1 MVHLSRSDKQ
11 SVRYRQFQEGYAK
24 VPAVQLRALLEGYRQ
39 RIFRRD
45 EVRVFAATW
54 EAAALHRDSK
64 VSLYRI
70 LNCNAKHHPRHR
82 RMSHVEIDSAA
93 SKLATQLPKL
103 EQQLAECNDD
113 CQWSATT
120 KPVARRVLRHVARGG
135 ATTVEALFYF
145 AFFMCRIPQ
154 RKPMQRLRPQEHYAR
169 FRYADFQEWTGVLRT
184 SQSRLL
190 QRILDRGFLNTE
202 EVHKQNENVYGQL
215 YIDGPMLSLVRPRQ
229 SNCRRRRGRIKANTP
244 PPQKMTTPLEG
255 IGNTPFKMRATLIN
269 GNPKTEIKRP
279 EKALKLKEGH
289 FACHADAELRRI
301 ALRAAQMA
309 EQCQSQ
315 AA

>member
-24 VPAVQLRALLEGYRQ
+24 VPARQVGALLQGYRLGF
-39 RIFRRD
+39 FRRND
-45 EVRVFAATW
+45 VRVLAALW
-54 EAAALHRDSK
+54 EAAALHQDSH

-70 LNCNAKHHPRHR
+70 VNCQSKKKGNRHLSQPDIDAAAAKLGRLLP
-82 RMSHVEIDSAA
+82 ELE
-93 SKLATQLPKL
+93 SKALHGP
-103 EQQLAECNDD
+103 NDKPIP
-113 CQWSATT
+113 ATT

-169 FRYADFQEWTGVLRT
+169 FRYADFQKWTGVLRT

-190 QRILDRGFLNTE
+190 QRILDRGYLNTAQ
-202 EVHKQNENVYGQL
+202 VHKQNENVYGQL

-229 SNCRRRRGRIKANTP
+229 SSGRRRRGRLKTDTSP
-244 PPQKMTTPLEG
+244 LKKLTTPAEYL
-255 IGNTPFKMRATLIN
+255 GNTPSRF
-269 GNPKTEIKRP
+269 GQ
-279 EKALKLKEGH
+279 H
-289 FACHADAELRRI
+289 
-301 ALRAAQMA
+301 
-309 EQCQSQ
+309 
-315 AA
+315 